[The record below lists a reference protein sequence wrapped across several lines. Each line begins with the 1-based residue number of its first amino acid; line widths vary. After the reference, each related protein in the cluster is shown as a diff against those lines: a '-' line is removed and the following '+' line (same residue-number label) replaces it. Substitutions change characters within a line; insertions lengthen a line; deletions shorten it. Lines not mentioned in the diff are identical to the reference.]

1 VGYAR
6 LVATPSM
13 TEVGQFAI
21 PQTSDPGVAV
31 GFGDLS
37 VHEVEVPR
45 GDPDEGGANVDD
57 DKLAYFSWY
66 AGGFRVINFTNP
78 ASPVEVGRYID
89 PAGNNF
95 WGVALAE
102 DQAGN
107 RIVLA
112 SDRDFGLFIFRYT
125 GPTP

>member
-1 VGYAR
+1 MHG
-6 LVATPSM
+6 
-13 TEVGQFAI
+13 
-21 PQTSDPGVAV
+21 
-31 GFGDLS
+31 
-37 VHEVEVPR
+37 VEVPR

-66 AGGFRVINFTNP
+66 SGGFRVINFTNP
-78 ASPVEVGRYID
+78 ATPVEVGRYID

-102 DQAGN
+102 DQNGN
-107 RIVLA
+107 RIVLG

-125 GPTP
+125 GPIP